1 MTVSPK
7 TLLETTP
14 VPNAAAAIF
23 TAPALTTCVITR
35 GAIINITAGAVAL
48 TLWLVPSGGARANGN
63 IIVGASAAGVNIAAG
78 PTDGQPLAALA
89 GLVLAP
95 GDAIHAL
102 ASAATSLNLTISGY
116 TSV

>member
-1 MTVSPK
+1 MTVSPSN
-7 TLLETTP
+7 LLETT
-14 VPNAAAAIF
+14 VVANAAAAIF
-23 TAPALTTCVITR
+23 TAPAGTRCIITR
-35 GAIINITAGAVAL
+35 GFVTNITAGAVAL
-48 TLWLVPSGGARANGN
+48 TLWFVPSGGARANGN
-63 IIVGASAAGVNIAAG
+63 IIVGASAAGLNIGAG
-78 PTDGQPLAALA
+78 PTDGIPLASLA